1 MLWLGVMIACSGP
14 SNIGFDGRVMDSY
27 FPLDGLRSWTYSSQ
41 DPSIPYKV
49 VGVLN
54 PEGVSVEEGTDAVHT
69 IDYTT
74 ECIGTA
80 ECTPGPFRVRNL
92 QVSSNR
98 SKGIRLH
105 GVEDEVA
112 GVIAYDPPVV
122 LAGATGV
129 VGDTSTTTSGGVT
142 FVSTFIEEV
151 DCPVLVTDEWGDGC
165 VHLTLDDG
173 GAGTPLAGSYWLVPG
188 YALAAFHW
196 SGDPVNAAG
205 SDLIWRLLDTTFEEE
220 Q

>member
-1 MLWLGVMIACSGP
+1 MLWLGVMVACTGTPAWEGS
-14 SNIGFDGRVMDSY
+14 VMESY
-27 FPLDGLRSWTYSSQ
+27 FPLDGLRTWTYSSQ

-54 PEGVSVEEGTDAVHT
+54 PEGASIEEGTDKVYT
-69 IDYTT
+69 IDFTT

-92 QVSSNR
+92 KVSSNR

-105 GVEDEVA
+105 GVEDEVG
-112 GVIAYDPPVV
+112 GVIAYSPPIV
-122 LAGATGV
+122 LAGATGA
-129 VGDTSTTTSGGVT
+129 VGDTNTTTSGGVT
-142 FVSTFIEEV
+142 FVSTFVEEV
-151 DCPVLVTDEWGDGC
+151 DCPVLITDQWEGGC

-188 YALAAFHW
+188 YAIAAFHW
-196 SGDPVNAAG
+196 SGDPVSPADE
-205 SDLIWRLLDTTFEEE
+205 DLLWRLLDTTFEEAL
-220 Q
+220 